1 VVEAEEL
8 GRIANRLA
16 AVDPNIPFTILAFF
30 PQYKM
35 KDFETPTVEDIVR
48 AYENAKTAGLSSIR
62 LGNLG
67 VFANGVEDYR
77 YLEAHVDS
85 DAY

>member
-35 KDFETPTVEDIVR
+35 KNFETPTVEDIVR
-48 AYENAKTAGLSSIR
+48 AYENAKAAGLSSIR

-67 VFANGVEDYR
+67 VFANGAEDYR

>member
-1 VVEAEEL
+1 
-8 GRIANRLA
+8 LA
-16 AVDPNIPFTILAFF
+16 AVDPTIPFTILAFF

-35 KDFETPTVEDIVR
+35 KDTRTPTVEDIVR
-48 AYENAKTAGLSSIR
+48 AYENAKAAGLTSIR

-67 VFANGVEDYR
+67 VFAKTVEDYR
-77 YLEAHVDS
+77 YLEEYVDS

>member
-1 VVEAEEL
+1 
-8 GRIANRLA
+8 
-16 AVDPNIPFTILAFF
+16 
-30 PQYKM
+30 M
-35 KDFETPTVEDIVR
+35 KNFETPTVEDIVR
-48 AYENAKTAGLSSIR
+48 AYENAKAAGLSSIR

-67 VFANGVEDYR
+67 VFANGAEDYR